1 MSFKQQIYA
10 YFPCLSVYA
19 ALQANN
25 CLLNSELNKPEDNME
40 SQKLQIL
47 HQYKIIGNNQV
58 TMTYLVKNGLNIHL
72 KVKRLSL
79 LWLIWYFLY
88 YIDNKKNLA
97 NALE

>member
-40 SQKLQIL
+40 SQSFKFCTSI
-47 HQYKIIGNNQV
+47 KKIGNNQV
-58 TMTYLVKNGLNIHL
+58 TMTYLVK
-72 KVKRLSL
+72 KWTQYTFES
-79 LWLIWYFLY
+79 
-88 YIDNKKNLA
+88 
-97 NALE
+97 